1 MECWKKIQYSS
12 TPMNLRSL
20 SMNYRI
26 SLIMVTWLRLFW
38 TLMKQTVS
46 LVTIPLSV
54 MILLALLFAGCDP
67 ATKES
72 RGIKVIMVR
81 APQYYC
87 DEELFHIRAALQ
99 KNNIGLVVAST
110 TTAEAMG
117 ERLGVKIKPDI
128 TIPQVDITEFDG
140 VVIGSGTGCKESLWK
155 DENLREIVRLAY
167 AQNKLVAAGCNA
179 PVVLARAGILKGR
192 RATVFPNTENIR
204 ELKNAEAVYT
214 NEPLVVDG
222 KIITSRDLRSLKEF
236 SAEIVETFTKED

>member
-1 MECWKKIQYSS
+1 MEWWEKSN
-12 TPMNLRSL
+12 TPMNSRTL
-20 SMNYRI
+20 SMNYCI

-54 MILLALLFAGCDP
+54 TILLALLFGGCDP

-110 TTAEAMG
+110 TTAEALG

-128 TIPQVDITEFDG
+128 TIHEVDIKEFDG
-140 VVIGSGTGCKESLWK
+140 VVIGSGTGCKELWQ
-155 DENLREIVRLAY
+155 DENLREIVKLAY
-167 AQNKLVAAGCNA
+167 AQNKFVAAGCNA

-192 RATVFPNTENIR
+192 RATVFPNNENIM

-222 KIITSRDLRSLKEF
+222 NIITSRDLMSLKDF
-236 SAEIVETFTKED
+236 AGAIVEAVLR

>member
-1 MECWKKIQYSS
+1 
-12 TPMNLRSL
+12 
-20 SMNYRI
+20 
-26 SLIMVTWLRLFW
+26 
-38 TLMKQTVS
+38 MKQTVS

-72 RGIKVIMVR
+72 RGIKVIIVR

-128 TIPQVDITEFDG
+128 TIHEVDITEFDG
-140 VVIGSGTGCKESLWK
+140 VVIGSGTGCKEALWQ
-155 DENLREIVRLAY
+155 DENLREIVKLAY
-167 AQNKLVAAGCNA
+167 AQNKFVAAGCNA
-179 PVVLARAGILKGR
+179 PVVLARAGVLKGR
-192 RATVFPNTENIR
+192 RATVFPNNENIM

-222 KIITSRDLRSLKEF
+222 NIITSRDLRSLKEF

>member
-1 MECWKKIQYSS
+1 
-12 TPMNLRSL
+12 
-20 SMNYRI
+20 
-26 SLIMVTWLRLFW
+26 
-38 TLMKQTVS
+38 MKQTVS

-72 RGIKVIMVR
+72 RGIKVIIVR

-128 TIPQVDITEFDG
+128 TIHEVDITEFDG
-140 VVIGSGTGCKESLWK
+140 VVIGSGTGCKEALWQ
-155 DENLREIVRLAY
+155 DENLREIVKLAY

-179 PVVLARAGILKGR
+179 PVVLARAGVLKGR
-192 RATVFPNTENIR
+192 RATVFPNNENII
-204 ELKNAEAVYT
+204 ELKNGGAVYT

-222 KIITSRDLRSLKEF
+222 NIITSRDLRSLKEF